1 MSEVSGLNPK
11 DMTPDQLRIALRE
24 ARLDRDGWHT
34 QARLAENHLARILR
48 SPAWK
53 LTKPL
58 RILNLIA
65 WKIKPVLYETESES
79 LTLDKSAPNA
89 WDLIKG
95 KTTIES
101 NGADLTNSRIAL
113 VAQWSSGEKFPAS
126 TLELLSQ
133 LIENSYSV
141 VLISASEILQ
151 PLAIPSEIKSQ
162 ITVVRKPNIGY
173 DFGSWSTAFHLF
185 PEIFDAEHL
194 LIVNDS
200 NAGPFAPLQEIITKL
215 ENSQFNLTGITDS
228 LQIRYHLQS
237 YFLHFDKLS
246 LQNETIR
253 KFWREIRHHE
263 DKSQV
268 IKSYELGLTSIVQAQ
283 ELYAGAIFPWNLI
296 SDYWENPSIH
306 GSKRLL
312 ELGFPFIKRE
322 ALRSLK
328 DQHLAQLVQ
337 EIAIHYNKSTTEIST
352 LLAQKN
358 F

>member
-1 MSEVSGLNPK
+1 MSDVSGLNPK
-11 DMTPDQLRIALRE
+11 DMTPDQLRRALRE

-79 LTLDKSAPNA
+79 LTLDKSAPLA

-101 NGADLTNSRIAL
+101 NGADLTNSRIVL
-113 VAQWSSGEKFPAS
+113 VAQWSSGENFPAS

-200 NAGPFAPLQEIITKL
+200 NAGPFAPLKEIITKL

-237 YFLHFDKLS
+237 YFLHLDKLS
-246 LQNETIR
+246 LQNEAIR

-306 GSKRLL
+306 GAKRLL
-312 ELGFPFIKRE
+312 QLGFPLIKRE
-322 ALRSLK
+322 VLRNLSKSEIEDLSNK
-328 DQHLAQLVQ
+328 ISAEFQYEKEQTLHLLEQSQ
-337 EIAIHYNKSTTEIST
+337 
-352 LLAQKN
+352 